1 MASEPQLIVRRIG
14 GVDLRAAT
22 ELFTQQQRGYGRDVD
37 VDRLRPAL
45 QAALEDSDRV
55 LVVGVF
61 HEGLPGFA
69 HGKLVGVLMMTVL
82 VSLEHMGEVGWIE
95 QLYVRED
102 YRRKGLG
109 DRLLATAV
117 DWGAGRG
124 LRTIDVEFGERHD
137 AAAAQGLYGKKGFSQ
152 IQRTR
157 LSKLMA
163 G

>member
-1 MASEPQLIVRRIG
+1 MAEQPQLIVRRIG

-22 ELFTQQQRGYGRDVD
+22 ELFMQQQRGYGRDVD
-37 VDRLRPAL
+37 ADRLRPAV

-55 LVVGVF
+55 LVVGAF

-69 HGKLVGVLMMTVL
+69 HGKMVGVLMMTVL
-82 VSLEHMGEVGWIE
+82 VSLEHAGEVGWIE

-109 DRLLATAV
+109 DRLLSTAL

-124 LRTIDVEFGERHD
+124 LRALDVEIGDKHD
-137 AAAAQGLYGKKGFSQ
+137 PAAANALYGKKGFSQ

-157 LSKLMA
+157 LSKTMA